1 MIMAFAPQRVQSL
14 PNGSICQAYDI
25 GRSLNEALRKQ
36 ANLKA
41 QVARMKIDHKQ
52 QRLTTRRIIVRNK
65 MKLNRMVA
73 LVAQNETKINSASKI
88 KILGSTNTTTSKD

>member
-1 MIMAFAPQRVQSL
+1 MVREEDAVVAVV
-14 PNGSICQAYDI
+14 DI
-25 GRSLNEALRKQ
+25 KTVVE
-36 ANLKA
+36 
-41 QVARMKIDHKQ
+41 VARTKIDHKQ

-73 LVAQNETKINSASKI
+73 LEAQNETKINSESKI

>member
-1 MIMAFAPQRVQSL
+1 MVREEDAVVAVV
-14 PNGSICQAYDI
+14 DI
-25 GRSLNEALRKQ
+25 KTVVE
-36 ANLKA
+36 
-41 QVARMKIDHKQ
+41 VARMKIDHKQ

-73 LVAQNETKINSASKI
+73 LEAQNETKINSVSKI

>member
-1 MIMAFAPQRVQSL
+1 MVKEEDAVVAVV
-14 PNGSICQAYDI
+14 DI
-25 GRSLNEALRKQ
+25 KTVVE
-36 ANLKA
+36 
-41 QVARMKIDHKQ
+41 VARMKIDHKQ

-73 LVAQNETKINSASKI
+73 LEAQNETKINSVSKI

>member
-1 MIMAFAPQRVQSL
+1 MVREEDAVVAVV
-14 PNGSICQAYDI
+14 DI
-25 GRSLNEALRKQ
+25 KTVVE
-36 ANLKA
+36 
-41 QVARMKIDHKQ
+41 VARMKLDHKQ

-73 LVAQNETKINSASKI
+73 LEAQNETKINSVSKI